1 MIGPSFKVET
11 VERGPHVHVVVSGEI
26 DIKTAPELEAAIVDR
41 VGDHLVVDVTEVAFI
56 DSTGLRVLAT
66 VRTRTGENGG
76 RLVIVA
82 PDNSAVA
89 RTIRLAGM
97 AADFQVVAH
106 LDEVTTAE

>member
-1 MIGPSFKVET
+1 MIGPSFNVET
-11 VERGPHVHVVVSGEI
+11 VEHDERVHVVVSGEV
-26 DIKTAPELEAAIVDR
+26 DIKTAPELEAAIGDR
-41 VGDHLVVDVTEVAFI
+41 ANDHLVLDVSGVTFI

-66 VRTRTGENGG
+66 ARTRTGENGG

-82 PDNSAVA
+82 PDDSAVL

-106 LDEVTTAE
+106 LNDVNAVE